1 MIRSL
6 PESSQKQGQSK
17 INFPPKYLEQI
28 KASTLFDP
36 ADTEGTRTWV
46 QRERLQELRQTLY
59 TGTIQTEERS
69 LFGRRRKRTRL
80 ASLRV
85 ELLRSIVCAAF
96 ERRGRDRH
104 SGCRGE

>member
-1 MIRSL
+1 LIRSL
-6 PESSQKQGQSK
+6 PESEEPRKNKDNPK

-28 KASTLFDP
+28 KASKLFDP

-69 LFGRRRKRTRL
+69 LFGRPRERTRL
-80 ASLRV
+80 A
-85 ELLRSIVCAAF
+85 
-96 ERRGRDRH
+96 
-104 SGCRGE
+104 